1 MEDSSL
7 DLLKSQGNEYFKM
20 GSYESALETYF
31 KCLESIEMDSKDEK
45 DDQNDDAEIRT
56 TLNVN
61 IAAVYMK
68 IKDWAKCVEYASK
81 TLVSDPEDK
90 MNLKWK
96 AMYRRGVALKHLKRY
111 PQAAA
116 ELTIVLKLKPDYA
129 KAKKHLESIRKLM
142 KPPAPPLTTIKGLK
156 ERKVGI
162 NEFEIQEDL
171 GEGNFSNV
179 VKATHKITKES
190 FALKSIEIKKVKRLR
205 IRHPNIDNE
214 IMMEKSVLS
223 KLKHPGVIE
232 MYHTFKDALNL
243 YFLLEYVF

>member
-1 MEDSSL
+1 M
-7 DLLKSQGNEYFKM
+7 
-20 GSYESALETYF
+20 
-31 KCLESIEMDSKDEK
+31 
-45 DDQNDDAEIRT
+45 
-56 TLNVN
+56 LNV
-61 IAAVYMK
+61 AAVYMK
-68 IKDWAKCVEYASK
+68 TKDWAKCVEYSSK
-81 TLVSDPEDK
+81 ALTSDPEDK
-90 MNLKWK
+90 TQLKWK

-116 ELTIVLKLKPDYA
+116 ELTIALKLKPNYA

-142 KPPAPPLTTIKGLK
+142 KPPAPPLKTIKGLT

-162 NEFEIQEDL
+162 NEFEIREDL

-179 VKATHKITKES
+179 VKVTHKTTKES

-243 YFLLEYVF
+243 YFLLEYVTRSILIIVLSKTHRNSNSNIYKHSGTVREVRCGVNSRWEMRWWECQIRWQDVTPHKL

>member
-1 MEDSSL
+1 MEEL

-81 TLVSDPEDK
+81 ALVSDPEDK
-90 MNLKWK
+90 TQLKWK

-142 KPPAPPLTTIKGLK
+142 KPPLRMGCCKSKTHDPLHEPKHKTPPHPHAFEAPNPNLSCH
-156 ERKVGI
+156 
-162 NEFEIQEDL
+162 
-171 GEGNFSNV
+171 GE
-179 VKATHKITKES
+179 
-190 FALKSIEIKKVKRLR
+190 
-205 IRHPNIDNE
+205 
-214 IMMEKSVLS
+214 
-223 KLKHPGVIE
+223 
-232 MYHTFKDALNL
+232 
-243 YFLLEYVF
+243 